1 MKKRIWTTLV
11 LACALC
17 LALIGCAKGSGSK
30 ADPKDAFVGTWEI
43 VKMINEGEETSL
55 EDLERLKDVGM
66 FVYLDLN
73 EDGTFA
79 LDVLGSAMS
88 GTWEATD
95 ESTGTITL
103 SGATAPLTIDDGLLK
118 LEQDNSSMTFKK
130 IDPSEKVS
138 AAADASSATTNG
150 EGEQLMTPQYFGGD
164 TIEDLDDPTTLDVAV
179 VDDDICTIKITAKGM
194 YEGDP
199 GIFFEI
205 TNKTDK
211 DILIAGGDDW
221 SIGGTNH
228 EAVIYELVK
237 AGETL
242 GTIAWFDAD
251 DVGTDMEAITGVSG
265 TIVIADGSATE
276 LLETVDFQL

>member
-1 MKKRIWTTLV
+1 MKKRIWTTLA
-11 LACALC
+11 LACTLC
-17 LALIGCAKGSGSK
+17 LALVGCARGSKSK
-30 ADPKDAFVGTWEI
+30 ADPKDAFVGSWEI
-43 VKMINEGEETSL
+43 VKMVNNGEESSL
-55 EDLERLKDVGM
+55 EDLEDLKDVGM

-79 LDVLGSAMS
+79 LDVLGSPMS

-118 LEQDNSSMTFKK
+118 LEQDSNSMTFKK

-138 AAADASSATTNG
+138 VPADASSAATHND
-150 EGEQLMTPQYFGGD
+150 GEQLMTPQYFGGD
-164 TIEDLDDPTTLDVAV
+164 TIDDLDNPTTLDVLVA
-179 VDDDICTIKITAKGM
+179 DDSICTIKITAKGM
-194 YEGDP
+194 YAGDP
-199 GIFFEI
+199 GIFFEV

-251 DVGTDMEAITGVSG
+251 DVGTDMDAITGVAG
-265 TIVIADGSATE
+265 TIAIADGSATE